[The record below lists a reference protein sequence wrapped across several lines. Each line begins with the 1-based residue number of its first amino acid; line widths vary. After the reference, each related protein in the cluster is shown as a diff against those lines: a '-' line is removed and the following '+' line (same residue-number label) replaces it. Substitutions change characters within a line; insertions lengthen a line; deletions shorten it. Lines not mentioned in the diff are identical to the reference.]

1 MSQGFFG
8 THGDEIRAADAA
20 ELRAVLEEIDLIV
33 PGRTDGRRS
42 EHEERYCVVHYLRA
56 LERQGLIEF
65 PIKVSNGESPDFQVR
80 MGGRSFGLEHTNA
93 GSEEHHEGANYL
105 EKAPPGSELEG
116 PGLHTPSGEG
126 VSGFRVR
133 EPGKD
138 SQDRGAI
145 GDEGK
150 IWWTEEVLEAVQRK
164 TEKLNAKDE
173 AGRFKYGE
181 LPEYDLLV
189 YDFTGAL
196 HLIGWNVDELPARL
210 ATAIREWREKGP
222 CPEREFRRISVL
234 RDRVMMYD
242 VTGEALLLP
251 VPASPTLPPLLPLS
265 RLGVSEEDLQAFCR
279 KHNIRKLGFFG
290 SARGDRF
297 GPESDVDVLV
307 EFEPEQRIGLLG
319 LAGLELELSELLGR
333 KADLRTVPDLSR
345 YFREEVVREKTDL
358 AYARIAS

>member
-1 MSQGFFG
+1 MHRGFFD

-20 ELRAVLEEIDLIV
+20 ELRAVLEEVDTTV
-33 PGRTDGRRS
+33 PDRTDGRRS
-42 EHEERYCVVHYLRA
+42 EHEERYCVVHYLRT

-65 PIKVSNGESPDFQVR
+65 PIEVAKGESPDFRVC
-80 MGGRSFGLEHTNA
+80 MGERSFGLEHTNA
-93 GSEEHHEGANYL
+93 GSKKFHQATAQLEE
-105 EKAPPGSELEG
+105 APEGSELEG
-116 PGLHTPSGEG
+116 C
-126 VSGFRVR
+126 RVR
-133 EPGKD
+133 KPGED

-145 GDEGK
+145 GDEPEVR
-150 IWWTEEVLEAVQRK
+150 WTEEVLQAVERK
-164 TEKLNAKDE
+164 TERLNEKDE
-173 AGRFKYGE
+173 RGCFKYGE
-181 LPEYDLLV
+181 LPEYDLLL
-189 YDFTGAL
+189 YDHTGAL
-196 HLIGWNVDELPARL
+196 HLTGWKVDELPGRL
-210 ATAIREWREKGP
+210 AAAIRAWRDEGP
-222 CPEREFRRISVL
+222 ARQREFRRISVL

-265 RLGVSEEDLQAFCR
+265 RLAVSEEDLQAFCR

-333 KADLRTVPDLSR
+333 KADLRTAPDLSR
-345 YFREEVVREKTDL
+345 YFREEVVRENTDL